1 MQLRRSNQRLA
12 LAVTLGL
19 ASAAALASAG
29 TAQAQQQ
36 PGQATQTGSRYQ
48 VLVPNLE
55 HAANAPD
62 GFGKDVADAMRK
74 SIDKLPRHISVSKND
89 LKDNLRKYKLKED
102 DLDCI
107 KSRQLAVQMGAELVM
122 CGSYE
127 PASGG
132 MNVKASFVGAR
143 TGETFEV
150 QPFVASTPADAAGKI
165 FSAFESYVNQI
176 QLLAFC
182 NEYLGSSQWQNAL
195 ENCNKAL
202 QVSPTA
208 AAYYGKARALLEIS
222 PDSLGAAYASVQEA
236 LKINATNTDALRM
249 AGVLAARL
257 GKSEE
262 SLQYFNQYL
271 ELNPGD
277 VSVRVT
283 IANEAAKAGNPDAA
297 RQIMEGGIKG
307 DSTPPDIFMYAGH
320 YALQAAQKLETDAR
334 ANGAPDAKPPAKAD
348 SLYNLA
354 LGYYQKLYAKADT
367 ATDSSVLRNMVILL
381 NRRGQ
386 SAQAVEIG
394 RKMVAAKPKDAGAWS
409 VYADALSGI
418 GQTDQALAAL
428 DTAAKYDTAKASPIY
443 AKKGQ
448 ILLEKGRLDEAK
460 AALQQA
466 IQRGTVQGDDAA
478 KVVFGAGYT
487 NFQKGQY
494 DAALQH
500 FAVVR
505 DLAETPAT
513 KAMANFFTGYVY
525 FQRAAELAKKNPSK
539 PSSAA
544 ADLFRRALGYFGQ
557 SDAYAAQ
564 QSGIRSQIDQMT
576 SYANQYIKA
585 VGKAR
590 G

>member
-1 MQLRRSNQRLA
+1 MQRRRTNQRLA

-19 ASAAALASAG
+19 AAGALAPVGS
-29 TAQAQQQ
+29 AQAQQQ

-48 VLVPNLE
+48 VLVPSNLE
-55 HAANAPD
+55 HADNAPD
-62 GFGKDVADAMRK
+62 GFGKTVAEAIRK
-74 SIDKLPRHISVSKND
+74 SIDKLPRHVSVAKND
-89 LKDNLRKYKLKED
+89 LKENLRKYHLKES

-150 QPFVASTPADAAGKI
+150 QPFVAATPEDAANKI
-165 FSAFESYVNQI
+165 FTAFESYVNQI

-182 NEYLGSSQWQNAL
+182 NEYLGSSQWANAL

-202 QVSPTA
+202 QIAPTA
-208 AAYYGKARALLEIS
+208 AAYYGKARALIEMGD
-222 PDSLGAAYASVQEA
+222 DSLPAAYAAAQEV
-236 LKINATNTDALRM
+236 LKINATHTDALRM
-249 AGVLAARL
+249 LGVLAAKL
-257 GKSEE
+257 NKPEE
-262 SLQYFNQYL
+262 SLQYFQQYL

-277 VSVRVT
+277 ASVRSV
-283 IANEAAKAGNPDAA
+283 IANEAAKAGNLEGAL
-297 RQIMEGGIKG
+297 RIMEGGIKG
-307 DSTPPDIFMYAGH
+307 DSTPPEVLMYAGH
-320 YALQAAQKLETDAR
+320 YALQAAQKLESAAR
-334 ANGAPDAKPPAKAD
+334 EADGQAKTPAKAD
-348 SLYNLA
+348 SLYNVA
-354 LGYYQKLYAKADT
+354 LGYYQQVYAKADT
-367 ATDSSVLRNMVILL
+367 ATDASVLRNMVIIL
-381 NRRGQ
+381 NKKGQ

-394 RKMVAAKPKDAGAWS
+394 RKMVTARPQDAGAWS
-409 VYADALSGI
+409 VYADALSGV
-418 GQTDQALAAL
+418 GQTDEALAAL
-428 DTAAKYDTAKASPIY
+428 DTAAKYDTAKASPVY

-460 AALQQA
+460 AALQMA
-466 IQRGTVQGDDAA
+466 IQRGTVQADDAA

-487 NFQKGQY
+487 NFQKGSY
-494 DAALQH
+494 DAALQY

-505 DLAETPAT
+505 DLAETPGT

-525 FQRAAELAKKNPSK
+525 FKRAADLAQKNPK
-539 PSSAA
+539 TPSSAA
-544 ADLFRRALGYFGQ
+544 ADLFRKALGYFGQ

-564 QSGIRSQIDQMT
+564 QPAIRSQLDQMT

-585 VGKAR
+585 VSKSR